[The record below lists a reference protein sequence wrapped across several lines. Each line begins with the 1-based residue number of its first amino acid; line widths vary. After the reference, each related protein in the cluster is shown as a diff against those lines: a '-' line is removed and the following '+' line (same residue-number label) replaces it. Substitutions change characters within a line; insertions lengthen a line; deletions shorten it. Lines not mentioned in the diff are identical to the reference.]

1 MRVKLIGQ
9 TLFLAGAFQ
18 EATGFLAE
26 GSGGQDLAEAA
37 GRLCYLSW
45 HRPNPATATNRGY
58 LSNIL
63 DQRHYSVLEHNSY
76 AFLIQGIS
84 RSCSHQIARHRHLS
98 ISELSQRFVDVGN
111 ATMVTHPAM
120 ADEDPNVLTGVMFG
134 AWKAYEK
141 IVDLLTA
148 KGLKRKQAREA
159 ARSVMPEMTETK
171 LVLSGNVR
179 AWRHFLAKRG
189 TVHADAEIRNLA
201 VKIAEILKEAEPNM
215 FQDMAIVP
223 FSDGVTVI
231 MFDNEETS

>member
-9 TLFLAGAFQ
+9 TMFWAEVFEQ
-18 EATGFLAE
+18 ETRFWSE
-26 GSGGQDLAEAA
+26 GEEGQHLAEAA

-45 HRPNPATATNRGY
+45 HRPNPDTATNQGY
-58 LSNIL
+58 LANIL
-63 DQRHYSVLEHNSY
+63 DQRHYSVLEHNNY

-171 LVLSGNVR
+171 MVLSGNAR